1 MFDADDL
8 ALWYA
13 INRLIMSYWAD
24 VDNNGGSKAHEF
36 YMPEGVYAVGANQFE
51 GTDKIRAF
59 YIRRRQY
66 GHITTRHLIS
76 NLQVFREDEHHART
90 VGVVSL
96 YRSDGLPPIERMR
109 PPAMISDFEA
119 RCTFNTNQ
127 VWRLQSH
134 TIRPIFISSDHP
146 ASITIDPKRL

>member
-1 MFDADDL
+1 MLDTDDL
-8 ALWYA
+8 MLWYS
-13 INRLIMSYWAD
+13 INRLITNYWAD
-24 VDNNGGSKAHEF
+24 VDNNGGSEAHEF
-36 YMPEGVYAVGANQFE
+36 YLPEAVYTVGANRFE

-76 NLQVFREDEHHART
+76 NLRVFREDEHHARA

-96 YRSDGLPPIERMR
+96 YRADGLPPIERMR
-109 PPAMISDFEA
+109 PPSMISDFEA
-119 RCTFNTNQ
+119 RCTFGADQ

-134 TIRPIFISSDHP
+134 TIRPIFVSSDHP

>member
-1 MFDADDL
+1 MFDTDDL

-13 INRLIMSYWAD
+13 INRLIMSYWVD
-24 VDNNGGSKAHEF
+24 VDNNGGSEAHEF

-76 NLQVFREDEHHART
+76 NLQVFREDEDHART
-90 VGVVSL
+90 VAFTAL
-96 YRSDGLPPIERMR
+96 MAFRR
-109 PPAMISDFEA
+109 
-119 RCTFNTNQ
+119 
-127 VWRLQSH
+127 
-134 TIRPIFISSDHP
+134 
-146 ASITIDPKRL
+146 